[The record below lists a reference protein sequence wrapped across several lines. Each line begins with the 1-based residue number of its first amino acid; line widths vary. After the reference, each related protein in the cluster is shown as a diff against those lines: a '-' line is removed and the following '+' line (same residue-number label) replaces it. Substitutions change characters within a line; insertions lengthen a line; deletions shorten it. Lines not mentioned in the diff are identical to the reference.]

1 MPGYEKGGYRSQDLI
16 FSSKEYGE
24 AMGTLTAYVW
34 SIEFFIAI
42 GVILS
47 LGRNLLVTA
56 LLTGLGL
63 VIGLIASALGIHPP
77 HGGG

>member
-1 MPGYEKGGYRSQDLI
+1 
-16 FSSKEYGE
+16 
-24 AMGTLTAYVW
+24 MGTLTAYVW

-42 GVILS
+42 GIILS

>member
-1 MPGYEKGGYRSQDLI
+1 
-16 FSSKEYGE
+16 
-24 AMGTLTAYVW
+24 MGTLAVYIW

-56 LLTGLGL
+56 LLIGLGL
-63 VIGLIASALGIHPP
+63 LIGLIASAIGIHPP